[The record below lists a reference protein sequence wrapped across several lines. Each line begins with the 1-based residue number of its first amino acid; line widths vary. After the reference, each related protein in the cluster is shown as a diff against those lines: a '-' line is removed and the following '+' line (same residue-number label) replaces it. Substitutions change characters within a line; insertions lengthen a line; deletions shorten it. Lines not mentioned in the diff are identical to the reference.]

1 VHAPGTLISGVHKVR
16 PGHVVF
22 IDAEGHT
29 TEAAY
34 WRPPEVSQDPSPL
47 AAVESLDG
55 ALTASVR
62 SALVADVAVGAYLSG
77 GIDSSLLIALCR
89 ALEPDLALHT
99 YSAGFLGAT
108 IDEIPWADS
117 VARDLGTTHHV
128 VRVGPE
134 DFMNHWPDL
143 SRHRD
148 APLSEPADIAV
159 YLLARRAR
167 EDVRVVL
174 SGEGSDELFAGYPKY
189 LWATRITHGQRAV
202 PPALREFVARSAAH
216 VDASPRIHTVL
227 RAWSART
234 PVERRAAWFAPFSES
249 ERIALLHDD
258 APHGPP
264 TRQQSGSAT
273 GEAREML
280 LADFVGWLPDNLLE
294 RGDRM
299 SMAASIELRPPFL
312 DPRVI
317 DLALRLPD
325 SLKVRAGQTKWLVRQ
340 VALRYLSPA
349 IVHRPKAGFPVPLD
363 TWFRGHLTEF
373 AHDLLLSPTAYV
385 QEALDRRMIEG
396 LLTAHTSGRA
406 SAAMRLWTLLSL
418 EVWHRSVMAGPTSS
432 PAAPA
437 VRS

>member
-1 VHAPGTLISGVHKVR
+1 
-16 PGHVVF
+16 
-22 IDAEGHT
+22 
-29 TEAAY
+29 
-34 WRPPEVSQDPSPL
+34 
-47 AAVESLDG
+47 
-55 ALTASVR
+55 
-62 SALVADVAVGAYLSG
+62 
-77 GIDSSLLIALCR
+77 
-89 ALEPDLALHT
+89 
-99 YSAGFLGAT
+99 
-108 IDEIPWADS
+108 
-117 VARDLGTTHHV
+117 
-128 VRVGPE
+128 
-134 DFMNHWPDL
+134 
-143 SRHRD
+143 
-148 APLSEPADIAV
+148 
-159 YLLARRAR
+159 
-167 EDVRVVL
+167 
-174 SGEGSDELFAGYPKY
+174 
-189 LWATRITHGQRAV
+189 
-202 PPALREFVARSAAH
+202 
-216 VDASPRIHTVL
+216 
-227 RAWSART
+227 
-234 PVERRAAWFAPFSES
+234 
-249 ERIALLHDD
+249 
-258 APHGPP
+258 
-264 TRQQSGSAT
+264 
-273 GEAREML
+273 ML